1 MKQDKIC
8 SLLGIAM
15 KSGNLVSGELPTL
28 TAIRSG
34 EAGLVVVAGDA
45 SDNTKKTF
53 IDKCEYYDI
62 PVIICLTKEQLGHAI
77 GKEYRSSAAV
87 LDPGLAGS
95 VKKIYNERM
104 EIYEGS

>member
-28 TAIRSG
+28 NAIRSG

-53 IDKCEYYDI
+53 TDKCGYYEVPLI
-62 PVIICLTKEQLGHAI
+62 TCLTKAQLGHAI

-87 LDPGLAGS
+87 LESGLAGS
-95 VKKIYNERM
+95 IKKIYNERM
-104 EIYEGS
+104 DIYEGS